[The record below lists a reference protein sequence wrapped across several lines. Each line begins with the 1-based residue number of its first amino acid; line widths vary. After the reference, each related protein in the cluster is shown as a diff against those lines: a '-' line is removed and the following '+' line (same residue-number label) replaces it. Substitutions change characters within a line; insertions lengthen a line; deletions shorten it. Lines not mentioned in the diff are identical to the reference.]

1 MGSNDGWRAVQWGI
15 WWILMLLV
23 MRWISRSRLRTPA
36 TAGARRLV
44 YPRSIGIIG
53 LAGAIFSS
61 AIAMLSS
68 LSSTASPVISLLF
81 LAFALLSIWIV
92 AEYARVQHEIT
103 ETGITYRRLIARG
116 GHLPWSE
123 IRRVYYSSWRGA
135 FVLQGSSGER
145 LSISTLMA
153 GLPEFAQMLLRKAPP
168 EAIDARAR
176 ILLQETAA
184 GRPPGLPF

>member
-1 MGSNDGWRAVQWGI
+1 MGSNGEWGAIPWAI
-15 WWILMLLV
+15 WWILMLLIL
-23 MRWISRSRLRTPA
+23 RWISRSRLRTPA
-36 TAGARRLV
+36 TAGAHRLV

-53 LAGAIFSS
+53 LVGTIFSG
-61 AIAMLSS
+61 ALAMLSS
-68 LSSTASPVISLLF
+68 LSSTASPVIPLLF

-168 EAIDARAR
+168 EAIDPRTR
-176 ILLQETAA
+176 MILQETAA